1 MAFYYFYIPITSQQ
15 EGKRENWMLCFK
27 AQWSVDYTTTE
38 LDGKAL
44 CLLFNDIIAILT
56 EYKDTLTLPD

>member
-1 MAFYYFYIPITSQQ
+1 
-15 EGKRENWMLCFK
+15 MLCFK